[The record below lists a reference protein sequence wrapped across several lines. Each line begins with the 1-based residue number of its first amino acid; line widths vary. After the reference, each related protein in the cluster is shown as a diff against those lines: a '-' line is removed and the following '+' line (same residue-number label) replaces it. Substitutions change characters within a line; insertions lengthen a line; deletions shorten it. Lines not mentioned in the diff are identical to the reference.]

1 MYGAWGAATASTGKT
16 FQLRALDW
24 DIDGPFKNYAAVVVY
39 HPSGNSSG
47 HAFANVGFV
56 GWIGALSGQSSAQ
69 MAISEIGVY
78 FSDASFGNESRSG
91 IPFTFLLRDI
101 LQVCQDLSCALVFAV
116 GLIILG
122 LPCIWFTSRA
132 SKGFVVPVLFLVD
145 SLGWLSYTWRSH
157 VACHPGV
164 HCYNRFLCCLRSL
177 TIRTWTQ
184 SRASR
189 LRTARVT

>member
-116 GLIILG
+116 GLIVLVCPAFGFHCVHRKG
-122 LPCIWFTSRA
+122 LWCPCY
-132 SKGFVVPVLFLVD
+132 
-145 SLGWLSYTWRSH
+145 SL
-157 VACHPGV
+157 
-164 HCYNRFLCCLRSL
+164 
-177 TIRTWTQ
+177 
-184 SRASR
+184 
-189 LRTARVT
+189 